1 MAQISESDIGK
12 RVTIRLHDNPGYR
25 DIVGH
30 LISPSS
36 LKNRHGEIVEFDPS
50 QIFIWREI
58 KDVAR
63 TATSGAP
70 FSIRVNELERIANET
85 WLAKEQEQIGN
96 WLFRAD
102 VGITRRAN
110 SALVLGTGDQI
121 EQMATQMISWYQHR
135 QLIPTVSL
143 VPELHRELDLELE
156 QRGFE
161 KLLDLDVMVKEHEK
175 LDVDFDYLVDNKPDQ
190 IWMAVHGD
198 QPIEALLKRSESKY
212 LKIFDS
218 GKLAAIGRTS
228 FAKDWAVLSRIWVD
242 ENFRGKGYGRKILQA
257 LEAESD
263 GRKLALQVSTT
274 NSNAISLYKSAGYL
288 LHHTG
293 RFRAL
298 PQQIDPALDSLR

>member
-12 RVTIRLHDNPGYR
+12 RVTIRLYDNPGYR
-25 DIVGH
+25 DIVGY

-58 KDVAR
+58 KEVAR

-85 WLAKEQEQIGN
+85 WLAKEQEQVGN
-96 WLFRAD
+96 WLLRAD

-121 EQMATQMISWYQHR
+121 EKIITQMISWYQYR

-143 VPELHRELDLELE
+143 IPELHRELDSELDR
-156 QRGFE
+156 RGFK
-161 KLLDLDVMVKEHEK
+161 KLLDLDVMVKESEK
-175 LDVDFDYLVDNKPDQ
+175 FAVDFEYLVENKPDQ

-198 QPIEALLKRSESKY
+198 QLLEPLLNRSESKY
-212 LKIFDS
+212 LKIFHS

-242 ENFRGKGYGRKILQA
+242 ENFRGKGYGRKMLQA
-257 LEAESD
+257 LESESV

-274 NSNAISLYKSAGYL
+274 NINAISLYESAGYF

-298 PQQIDPALDSLR
+298 PQQIDPTLDSLD